1 MGKIWRNKEKY
12 KRLGKPL
19 QERTRLNTISCD
31 FSSGKIILEVLKIS
45 CTFQKNSYQNDPIY
59 PKAGK
64 KIQKPI
70 KIKYSPLPLIPIV
83 FLNRT

>member
-19 QERTRLNTISCD
+19 QERTRLNTISWD

-45 CTFQKNSYQNDPIY
+45 CTF
-59 PKAGK
+59 PKTATRATQFTQRLGK
-64 KIQKPI
+64 KFKN
-70 KIKYSPLPLIPIV
+70 L
-83 FLNRT
+83 